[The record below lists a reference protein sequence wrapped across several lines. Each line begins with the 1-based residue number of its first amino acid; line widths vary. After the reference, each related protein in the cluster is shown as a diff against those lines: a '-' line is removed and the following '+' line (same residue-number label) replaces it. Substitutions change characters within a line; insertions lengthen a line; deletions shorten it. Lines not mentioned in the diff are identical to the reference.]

1 MVIFQGL
8 CSTAEGVSVLTSYP
22 LKKFL
27 TFRKKKSHGE
37 HAQNI
42 TKHLRSHQ
50 KNALTGGLYHPVAEQ
65 ARQQDN
71 KKQQTIN
78 KERERESGV
87 MALRDFATKMHI
99 EEPLQFA
106 SNLVPKLGLRHWG
119 MNDRTGDLTF

>member
-78 KERERESGV
+78 KEREREWGDGSAGLCHQNAHRRATSIRVQPGAKIGV
-87 MALRDFATKMHI
+87 EAL
-99 EEPLQFA
+99 
-106 SNLVPKLGLRHWG
+106 
-119 MNDRTGDLTF
+119 GDE